1 MPAPKRPSK
10 VKQIAPSIREFGFTN
25 PVLISPENDIIARKG
40 AARSRR
46 SPFPGVDAVFKG
58 SLIMDGYSDERSH
71 RAGFEQCGDE

>member
-25 PVLISPENDIIARKG
+25 PVLISPENDIIAGQGPRARG
-40 AARSRR
+40 AA
-46 SPFPGVDAVFKG
+46 FPGVDAVFKG